1 MFTAQDF
8 QLRRTNLIN
17 LIPESS
23 AIAII
28 YGRERLYRSPTIP
41 IEFDQYSDLIYF
53 TGHTK
58 PSGALVMTKDGN
70 KSQSIFFLPEKDPAI
85 DQFDGLMP
93 SFEEAQKTSGVD
105 KVLPMSELRDFILRN
120 TQGRQTYCSFP
131 THQSAHSPFKQLS
144 FLTDKL
150 RVVKSPKEIE
160 IIKKA
165 CAITTKSLPIA
176 LSHAAPGVLEG
187 ELEHIFLLE
196 NAKQGTNKV
205 SYPSVVASG
214 PNAISLHYLDNN
226 RRIQDDDVIM
236 MDAGA
241 QYENYASDYTRC
253 VAVGNA
259 PQLHKDVLEMVNY
272 VKDFLVV
279 NAKAM
284 KFQTLEHI
292 HVMSEQLLI
301 KGLKELGLNV
311 SQTSLRSLY
320 PQGVSHWIGLD
331 VHDADSISYSYKLQK
346 GNVFSIEP
354 GLVFNPTNPIVPK
367 EFAGLGCRFED
378 TVILE

>member
-1 MFTAQDF
+1 MFSPEDYK
-8 QLRRTNLIN
+8 LRRTNLLN
-17 LIPESS
+17 LIPETA

-28 YGRERLYRSPTIP
+28 YGREKLFRSPTIQ
-41 IEFDQYSDLIYF
+41 IEYDQYSDLIYF

-58 PSGALVMTKDGN
+58 PSGALVMTKDGS
-70 KSQSIFFLPEKDPAI
+70 KYQSIFFLPEKDSLVE
-85 DQFDGLMP
+85 QFDGKMVT
-93 SFEEAQKTSGVD
+93 FDEAQKTSGVD
-105 KVLPMSELRDFILRN
+105 KVLPLSELKDFVIKN
-120 TQGRQTYCSFP
+120 SQGRQTYCSFP
-131 THQSAHSPFKQLS
+131 THQSGHSPFKQLS
-144 FLTDKL
+144 FLSDKL
-150 RVVKSPKEIE
+150 RVVKSPKEVE

-187 ELEHIFLLE
+187 ELEHVFLLE

-205 SYPSVVASG
+205 SYPTVVASG
-214 PNAISLHYLDNN
+214 PNAVSLHYLDNN
-226 RRIQDDDVIM
+226 RRIQDGDVIM

-241 QYENYASDYTRC
+241 QYQNYASDYTRC
-253 VAVGNA
+253 IAVGKA

-272 VKDFLVV
+272 VKEFLVV

-284 KFQTLEHI
+284 KFQSLEHI
-292 HVMSEQLLI
+292 HVMSEHLLI
-301 KGLKELGLNV
+301 KGLKELGLSV
-311 SQTSLRSLY
+311 SQTNLRSLY

-331 VHDADSISYSYKLQK
+331 VHDADSISYRYPLQK